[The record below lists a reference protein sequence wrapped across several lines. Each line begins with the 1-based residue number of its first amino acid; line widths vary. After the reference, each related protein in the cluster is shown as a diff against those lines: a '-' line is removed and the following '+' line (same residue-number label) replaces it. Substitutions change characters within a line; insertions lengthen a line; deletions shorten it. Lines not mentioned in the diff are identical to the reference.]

1 MRKFEETLLISLLYN
16 LFIIDFKAYQSTRN
30 EELKYYYWNITN
42 ENINVQYLI
51 MLLQVCKERNKLKE
65 IEEMLQ
71 IYLYTIKTNI
81 GVSLSSSKQCFSEKG
96 WNASYE
102 HEFILKS

>member
-1 MRKFEETLLISLLYN
+1 
-16 LFIIDFKAYQSTRN
+16 
-30 EELKYYYWNITN
+30 
-42 ENINVQYLI
+42 

-81 GVSLSSSKQCFSEKG
+81 GVSLPSSKQCFSEKG
-96 WNASYE
+96 
-102 HEFILKS
+102 

>member
-16 LFIIDFKAYQSTRN
+16 FFIIDFKAYQSTRN
-30 EELKYYYWNITN
+30 EEFKYYYWNITN

-81 GVSLSSSKQCFSEKG
+81 GVSLPSSKQCFSEKG
-96 WNASYE
+96 
-102 HEFILKS
+102 

>member
-1 MRKFEETLLISLLYN
+1 MRKFEETLLISFLYN
-16 LFIIDFKAYQSTRN
+16 LFIIDFKAYPSTRN
-30 EELKYYYWNITN
+30 EEFKYYYWNITN

-81 GVSLSSSKQCFSEKG
+81 GVSLPSSKQCFSEKG
-96 WNASYE
+96 
-102 HEFILKS
+102 

>member
-1 MRKFEETLLISLLYN
+1 
-16 LFIIDFKAYQSTRN
+16 
-30 EELKYYYWNITN
+30 
-42 ENINVQYLI
+42 

-81 GVSLSSSKQCFSEKG
+81 GVSLPSSKQCFSEKG

-102 HEFILKS
+102 HEFILKSWLTFLKLCELKLVFRKEQGAKEMTV